1 MTETA
6 LSRRT
11 FVIASA
17 AAVGVVVG
25 LRCAALAPA
34 EMGERTYTSL
44 ITEAQVESAVHYGLT
59 AAMYGEIGIQ
69 SGRAAQRNFH
79 DYEMLR
85 MGAPPVETHIVP
97 GMGPLGGAG
106 EVATPPA
113 APALTNAIFAATGK
127 RIRTLP
133 LRNAGLV

>member
-17 AAVGVVVG
+17 AAGGVVVG

-44 ITEAQVESAVHYGLT
+44 VTDAQVESAVHYGLT

-69 SGRAAQRNFH
+69 SGRAAQSNFH
-79 DYEMLR
+79 DYECFEWARRRSRPTLCR
-85 MGAPPVETHIVP
+85 KWA
-97 GMGPLGGAG
+97 LL
-106 EVATPPA
+106 A
-113 APALTNAIFAATGK
+113 APVK
-127 RIRTLP
+127 SQRRRP
-133 LRNAGLV
+133 PPP